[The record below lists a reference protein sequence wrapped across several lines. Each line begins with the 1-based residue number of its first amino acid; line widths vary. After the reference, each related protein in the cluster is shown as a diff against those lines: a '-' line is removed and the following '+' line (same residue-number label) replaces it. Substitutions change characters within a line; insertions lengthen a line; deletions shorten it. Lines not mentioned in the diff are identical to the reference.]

1 MDRNAARRAFD
12 AAEAVAEPAFGDFFL
27 SRFFGLDIS
36 YPSAECCVV
45 ETEVREY
52 MLNPQ
57 GALHGGVTAFLLDVS
72 MGHLVNH
79 AGGGPGV
86 TLEMK
91 TQYLRAI
98 QVGPV
103 RCEAVFLKPG
113 RRLAFLESRMTGP
126 DGRLAAMATATFT
139 MAGFSQVV

>member
-1 MDRNAARRAFD
+1 MDGDAARKAFA
-12 AAEAVAEPAFGDFFL
+12 AAEAVKEPAFGNFFL

-36 YPSAECCVV
+36 YPDEARCVV
-45 ETEVREY
+45 ETEVQDY

-57 GALHGGVTAFLLDVS
+57 GVLHGGVTAFLLDVS
-72 MGHLVNH
+72 MGHLVNR

-91 TQYLRAI
+91 TQYLRAV
-98 QVGPV
+98 QAGPV
-103 RCEAVFLKPG
+103 RCEAAFLKPG

-139 MAGFSQVV
+139 MAGFSQGT

>member
-12 AAEAVAEPAFGDFFL
+12 AAQAVEVPAFGNFFL
-27 SRFFGLDIS
+27 SRFFGLEIS
-36 YPSAECCVV
+36 YPVEGRCVV
-45 ETEVREY
+45 ETEVQDY

-57 GALHGGVTAFLLDVS
+57 GMLHGGVTAFLLDVS

-91 TQYLRAI
+91 TQYLRAV
-98 QVGPV
+98 QAGPV
-103 RCEAVFLKPG
+103 RCEAAFLKPG
-113 RRLAFLESRMTGP
+113 RRLAFLESRLTGA
-126 DGRLAAMATATFT
+126 DGKLAAMSTATFT
-139 MAGFSQVV
+139 MAGFAQST